1 MINNLAE
8 YFLPE
13 HEFYLKNI
21 SYERIDKSISKGEH
35 SLKCMDGIAADLLE
49 DDTLR
54 ITVTRTLNFEP
65 EEIFSLAVSYGAI
78 LKFDPQKKEAYN
90 WQEIDLSKEFE
101 ENGNFVTGNLMSR
114 IALMIAQI
122 TSSYGQTPL
131 ILPPSVTPKS

>member
-35 SLKCMDGIAADLLE
+35 PLKCMDGIVVDLLE
-49 DDTLR
+49 GDALR

-90 WQEIDLSKEFE
+90 WQEIDLSKEFK
-101 ENGNFVTGNLMSR
+101 ENGDFVTGNLMSR

-131 ILPPSVTPKS
+131 VLPPSVAQKL